1 MRASKTNPAAVPAA
15 LKEQAAQLPFK
26 AQSIS
31 VLVFTLDT
39 HLPFCEIAEHL
50 AEQFTEL
57 ELTAQVGM
65 AGPQRVK
72 SVLEG
77 KFTGVDVLVVVGDT
91 SSESED
97 RLMELVEWLL
107 ANGRRDLAENLIYA
121 VLGHEYQNHATS
133 AFSRVVL
140 PRSYYARTQQSGL
153 KLPWAASAR
162 ESWELA
168 NAVVDYA
175 FGLGAE

>member
-1 MRASKTNPAAVPAA
+1 MRAHKTKPGAAPEE
-15 LKEQAAQLPFK
+15 LKQQVAELGSRILP
-26 AQSIS
+26 IS

-50 AEQFTEL
+50 AEQFGEL
-57 ELTAQVGM
+57 ECQATVAT
-65 AGPQRVK
+65 AGPQRVQ
-72 SVLEG
+72 SVREG
-77 KFTGVDVLVVVGDT
+77 KFTGVNVLVAVGDT
-91 SSESED
+91 SAESED

-107 ANGRRDLAENLIYA
+107 ANGRKELAANLIYA
-121 VLGHEYQNHATS
+121 VLGHEHQNHTAP

-168 NAVVDYA
+168 HAVLDYA
-175 FGLGAE
+175 VGLGAE

>member
-1 MRASKTNPAAVPAA
+1 MRAHKTKPGLRQE
-15 LKEQAAQLPFK
+15 LKQQVAELGSRILP
-26 AQSIS
+26 IS

-50 AEQFTEL
+50 AEQFGEL
-57 ELTAQVGM
+57 ECQATVAT
-65 AGPQRVK
+65 AGPQRVQ
-72 SVLEG
+72 SVREG
-77 KFTGVDVLVVVGDT
+77 KFTGVNVLVAVGIPAPNPN
-91 SSESED
+91 

-107 ANGRRDLAENLIYA
+107 ANGRKELAANLIYA
-121 VLGHEYQNHATS
+121 VLGHEHQNHPAP

-168 NAVVDYA
+168 HAVLDYA
-175 FGLGAE
+175 VGLGAE